1 MKIESGRRPA
11 TILIVED
18 VGWIRAG
25 MKRSV
30 ERYGHR
36 AVAAEDDAEALA
48 LAGRE
53 PPELILTEEKLPTFG
68 LLMARLREHPTLHAV
83 PVVIINPDAE
93 DGELYDGCI
102 LLTDYD
108 HNSRVLI
115 STPGPAN
122 S

>member
-1 MKIESGRRPA
+1 MMKNSGRQSA

-18 VGWIRAG
+18 VGWIRTG
-25 MKRSV
+25 MMRSV

-48 LAGRE
+48 LAERE

-68 LLMARLREHPTLHAV
+68 LLMVRLREHPTLHAV

-93 DGELYDGCI
+93 DDELYGDCI
-102 LLTDYD
+102 VLADYD
-108 HNSRVLI
+108 QISKVLI
-115 STPGPAN
+115 STPRPHE
-122 S
+122 

>member
-1 MKIESGRRPA
+1 MKITGRRSA

-18 VGWIRAG
+18 VGWIRSG
-25 MKRSV
+25 MMRSV

-36 AVAAEDDAEALA
+36 AVAAEDDVEALA
-48 LAGRE
+48 LAERE
-53 PPELILTEEKLPTFG
+53 APELILTEEQLPTFG
-68 LLMARLREHPTLHAV
+68 LLMARLRDHPALHAV

-93 DGELYDGCI
+93 DDELYDGCI

-108 HNSRVLI
+108 QISKVLI
-115 STPGPAN
+115 STPGPTN